1 MNWEAAGA
9 IGEIIG
15 AVAVVSTLIYLS
27 IQIAG
32 TKKAAESQASQRS
45 MDMYSSWRSML
56 VQNSVFVEVLA
67 KANDN
72 LELSPGEKIQLEA
85 FTDEYFFAI
94 LGSHAMGAHS
104 GSVHDLVGEIH
115 YFLDVTNRN
124 PCLIPQWHRFR
135 ANADIVSPD
144 FASAID
150 NALSRSQDINDI

>member
-15 AVAVVSTLIYLS
+15 AIAVVSTLIYLS

-32 TKKAAESQASQRS
+32 TKQAAESQASQRS
-45 MDMYSSWRSML
+45 MEMYSSWRSML
-56 VQNSVFVEVLA
+56 VQNAAFAAVLA
-67 KANDN
+67 KANEKI
-72 LELSPGEKIQLEA
+72 ELSPDEKIQLEA

-94 LGSHAMGAHS
+94 LGSHALGAHA
-104 GSVHDLVGEIH
+104 GSVHNLSGEIQ
-115 YFLDVTNRN
+115 YFRDMVSRN
-124 PCLIPQWHRFR
+124 PCLVSQWHRFR

-150 NALSRSQDINDI
+150 KALSK